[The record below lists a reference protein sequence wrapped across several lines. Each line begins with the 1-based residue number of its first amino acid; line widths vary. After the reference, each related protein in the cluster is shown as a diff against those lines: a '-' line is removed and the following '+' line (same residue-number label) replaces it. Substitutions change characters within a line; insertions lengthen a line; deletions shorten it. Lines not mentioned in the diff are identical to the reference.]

1 MKKRN
6 LKTHLRFH
14 SELRPFKC
22 PNCSKSYKT
31 KGHLKDHIEI
41 QPNLIKKYFV
51 NFVIKDSEEFLL

>member
-1 MKKRN
+1 MEKSLLYEKFVIKHSMKKRN

-31 KGHLKDHIEI
+31 KGHLKDHIE
-41 QPNLIKKYFV
+41 K
-51 NFVIKDSEEFLL
+51 